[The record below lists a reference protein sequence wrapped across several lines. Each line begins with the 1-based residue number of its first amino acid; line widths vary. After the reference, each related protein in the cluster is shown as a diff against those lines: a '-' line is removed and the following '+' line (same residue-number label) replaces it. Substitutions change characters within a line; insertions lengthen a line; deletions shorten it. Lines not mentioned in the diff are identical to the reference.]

1 MTDEWDNIDNA
12 DWGVPTESV
21 TDKKEKPTEQPTT
34 ATNSKR
40 RSTELIEVS
49 DKFLMRR
56 AYGEDILLQRM
67 GIEPLKPGHSYHC
80 ITGGAVDALS
90 FLKVVMLH
98 TKKLKYLLCST
109 WCMSAED
116 IKQLQEWYESGRI
129 EKLDMYVGEIFPS
142 TYVVEWRMLNNFY
155 AEHPEA
161 GRVKCFRNH
170 SKIFA
175 GFADEFDFAI
185 ESSANINTNPRTE
198 QGVINISTELAQFY
212 KDFFDKI
219 Q

>member
-1 MTDEWDNIDNA
+1 
-12 DWGVPTESV
+12 
-21 TDKKEKPTEQPTT
+21 
-34 ATNSKR
+34 
-40 RSTELIEVS
+40 
-49 DKFLMRR
+49 
-56 AYGEDILLQRM
+56 
-67 GIEPLKPGHSYHC
+67 
-80 ITGGAVDALS
+80 
-90 FLKVVMLH
+90 
-98 TKKLKYLLCST
+98 
-109 WCMSAED
+109 MSAED
-116 IKQLQEWYESGRI
+116 IKQLQEWYDSGRI

-175 GFADEFDFAI
+175 GFAEEFDFAI

>member
-49 DKFLMRR
+49 EKFLMRR

-80 ITGGAVDALS
+80 ITGGDVDALS

-98 TKKLKYLLCST
+98 ARNSNTYYAPPGAC
-109 WCMSAED
+109 
-116 IKQLQEWYESGRI
+116 LQKTSSNCKNGTI
-129 EKLDMYVGEIFPS
+129 AGE
-142 TYVVEWRMLNNFY
+142 
-155 AEHPEA
+155 
-161 GRVKCFRNH
+161 
-170 SKIFA
+170 
-175 GFADEFDFAI
+175 
-185 ESSANINTNPRTE
+185 
-198 QGVINISTELAQFY
+198 
-212 KDFFDKI
+212 
-219 Q
+219 